1 MLGAIKGG
9 GMLPHEYGKKKPQMQ
24 PPPVEEPLPAIEP
37 ETAAVNSAAP
47 AQSILERARR
57 NVRRPTALAGL
68 ER

>member
-1 MLGAIKGG
+1 MLGAIRGG
-9 GMLPHEYGKKKPQMQ
+9 GMLPFDYAKKKP
-24 PPPVEEPLPAIEP
+24 PPRSAVEEPPPAA
-37 ETAAVNSAAP
+37 ETEVMEESCGAP